1 MKTPEEMREFFRSM
15 PSRKKENPYWE
26 FNEKTHTIRAK
37 KNGMVFDASDS
48 ENTLRMVREYFR
60 RFYEAFRTEAQ
71 VLCVTCEDGKKLNQM
86 GIPILGYGMI
96 WPYDVAVLVLPQ
108 DNHMGTTVL
117 SEGQWQSLLVGQGIT
132 PVLRIHSHHVLEP
145 YQSITDYSTLNSGT
159 LEMVIGRIFEEN
171 LNVCFWLDVP
181 GTDQKA
187 QTFVERQTK
196 EGYSIEPMV
205 FHRPVEDNPL
215 EEREKVPAEELN
227 EN

>member
-15 PSRKKENPYWE
+15 PARKKENPYWE
-26 FNEKTHTIRAK
+26 FNEETHTIRAK
-37 KNGMVFDASDS
+37 QNGMVFDASDS
-48 ENTLRMVREYFR
+48 DNTLRMVREYFR
-60 RFYEAFRTEAQ
+60 RFYEAFQTEAQ
-71 VLCVTCEDGKKLNQM
+71 VLCVTREDGRKLNQM
-86 GIPILGYGMI
+86 GIPILGFGMI

-117 SEGQWQSLLVGQGIT
+117 SEAQWQSLLVGQGIT

-181 GTDQKA
+181 GTDQKS

-196 EGYSIEPMV
+196 EGFSIEPHV
-205 FHRPVEDNPL
+205 FHRPVEDSSFEGML
-215 EEREKVPAEELN
+215 KVPAEETT
-227 EN
+227 E